1 MRSKHEHQMQ
11 KQIEEIVQE
20 IDGLLHIL
28 QARLCYFEQ
37 EMLMELL

>member
-1 MRSKHEHQMQ
+1 MQ

-20 IDGLLHIL
+20 IDGLLLIL

-37 EMLMELL
+37 EMLMELP